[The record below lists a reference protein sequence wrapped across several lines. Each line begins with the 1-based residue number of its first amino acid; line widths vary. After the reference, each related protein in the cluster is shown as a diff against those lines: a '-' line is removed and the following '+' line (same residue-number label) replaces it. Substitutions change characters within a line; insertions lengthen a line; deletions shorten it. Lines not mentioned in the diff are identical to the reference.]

1 MNKSIKEVAKKTIA
15 EAIRPELKSVAE
27 QFAKQTASA
36 KKTGT
41 IGIIVGAGALV
52 HSIMV
57 GRQNVALLNKIK
69 EQNGTIDEMQDEI
82 DSLIE
87 ASNSYDAQVDEMKPA
102 PEEA

>member
-1 MNKSIKEVAKKTIA
+1 MNKSIKEIAKKTIA

-36 KKTGT
+36 KKSGT
-41 IGIIVGAGALV
+41 IGIIVGATAMV

-57 GRQNVALLNKIK
+57 GRQNVTLLNKMK
-69 EQNGTIDEMQDEI
+69 EQSDAMEQMQSEI

-87 ASNSYDAQVDEMKPA
+87 ASNNYDAQVDEK
-102 PEEA
+102 EA